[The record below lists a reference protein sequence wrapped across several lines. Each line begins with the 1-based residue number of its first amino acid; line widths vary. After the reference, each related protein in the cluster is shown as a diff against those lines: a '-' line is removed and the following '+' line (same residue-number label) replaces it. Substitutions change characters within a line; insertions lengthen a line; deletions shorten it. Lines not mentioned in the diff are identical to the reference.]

1 MSTTEALS
9 LGAAEVSHYAPR
21 PEPDGPRTVSVH
33 FSGLQH
39 VEVQVRSTT
48 EAQQA
53 AADELARRIAEDM
66 VRIDAIHA
74 ETRAQ
79 VEHARATT
87 AAARQRRDDAE
98 RPLALMTGPRQR
110 FFGAVEVRP
119 ASGDAWIGEVWLVD
133 PAKGWGGFG
142 LRFPSLS
149 ALWQAM
155 PDLRPVAAGQTK
167 DGPWIRVESQPFKP
181 GDA

>member
-1 MSTTEALS
+1 VSTDALS

-33 FSGLQH
+33 FAGLEH
-39 VEVQVRSTT
+39 VEVQVRPTT

-66 VRIDAIHA
+66 GRLDAIRVEA
-74 ETRAQ
+74 AAQ

-98 RPLALMTGPRQR
+98 RSLSLMTSPRQR

-119 ASGDAWIGEVWLVD
+119 ATRDAWSGEVWLVD
-133 PAKGWGGFG
+133 PAKGFGGFG
-142 LRFPSLS
+142 LRFGSIA

-155 PDLRPVAAGQTK
+155 PDLRPVAAGQDK
-167 DGPWIRVESQPFKP
+167 SGPWIRVESQPFKA